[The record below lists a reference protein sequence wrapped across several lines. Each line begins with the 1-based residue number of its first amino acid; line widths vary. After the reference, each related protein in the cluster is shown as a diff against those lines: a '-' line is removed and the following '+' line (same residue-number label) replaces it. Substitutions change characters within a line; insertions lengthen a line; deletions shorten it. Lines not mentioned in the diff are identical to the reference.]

1 AMAAD
6 ESQPVSRL
14 PLLSEAERR
23 RVVEE
28 WNATGRAYPTQGL
41 RVHDLFRAQAARTPE
56 AVALSWRGERLAYAQ
71 LERRANQ
78 LANALRRRGV
88 GPEVRVGICLPR
100 TPELVAAM
108 LGVLGAGGAYVPLD
122 PAYPRERL
130 RWMAEDAAVTL
141 VITDS
146 ALAGRLPE
154 GAATL
159 LLDRERDAIA
169 AESADAPE
177 SGAAPEN
184 LSHVIFTSGSTGRP
198 KGVMIRHSSVVV
210 LLHWLR
216 ENVTDQERA
225 SVLFSTSINFD
236 VSVAEVFGTLAWG
249 GKLVLVENALE
260 LATLGEEVVYAS
272 MVPSAAAELLKS
284 GGIPASVKT
293 LNLGG
298 EALPNA
304 LAQGLY
310 ALETV
315 EKVGNLYGPTE
326 DTTYSTYQLVPRGAE
341 QVRVGTPVAN
351 TQAYVLDA
359 YLQPVPI
366 GAVGELYLAGDG
378 LSRGY
383 ANRPA
388 MTAERF
394 GPCPFGPPGSR
405 MYRVMDRV
413 RRRADGVLEYLGRTD
428 FQVKVRGYRIE
439 LGEIEA
445 RLAEHPGVRA
455 PVALVREDVPGD
467 RRLAAYY
474 LGDRPV
480 AVEALKAHLSDR
492 LPEYMVPAAYVWM
505 EAYPLTPNGK
515 VDRKALPAPEGDA
528 YAAQEY
534 AAPVGEAEAAL
545 AGIWAEVLGV
555 ERVGRH
561 DNFFELGGHSLL
573 AVQVISRMRQVL
585 GVEAPL
591 AHLFSHP
598 TVESLSARLG
608 EAERPLQG
616 DGAIAIRPSGSQ
628 PPLFLVHEGA
638 GSIAYAQVLHPH
650 LGADIPVYALPAPPA
665 GAPLRTVE
673 GMATRLVRM
682 IREVQPSGP
691 YRVAGW
697 SVGGVLAYEVASQL
711 IGRDEVVEF
720 VGMFD
725 SYHPV
730 RAGAVQHDAAQ
741 ENALLLHVLRMAEA
755 VGSDGRAGPDEA
767 GVAPGDVELEAF
779 VTRCREQG
787 LLPGHVTVEEARRM
801 RDRLRGHDRA
811 LGEYSPQPLPVD
823 VHLFPAQQGGGADP
837 SRGWRAT
844 LPAARLRVTPVP
856 GTHLSMMQAPNA
868 ATLGE
873 ALSRALGQARAA
885 APSTGGGSPVV
896 TLQGGAAGA
905 APLFCVPG
913 AGSGVTSFVDLM
925 SALDRSVP
933 VYGLQP
939 RGLDGDAAPHATVQA
954 AAEHYLRALREACP
968 AGPVHLLGHSFG
980 GWVALEMA
988 LRLHEAGRPPASL
1001 TILDSEVP
1009 DDSEAVAREYGG
1021 GEAFLKLVEV
1031 LELAAERSLG
1041 IGPAEVAARDEAGW
1055 LKLLHAKMTGLG
1067 LLGARAT
1074 PEVLAGPLRTFA
1086 RCLRTVYRPSGVYPG
1101 RLRLVLVDDP
1111 RKDEAANR
1119 ALFAEVER
1127 GWRAWAPGLVFS
1139 PGAGNH
1145 VTALKPPHVAALA
1158 AFLAEDR
1165 GAREG

>member
-1 AMAAD
+1 
-6 ESQPVSRL
+6 
-14 PLLSEAERR
+14 
-23 RVVEE
+23 VVEE
-28 WNATGRAYPTQGL
+28 WNATGRAYPTDGL
-41 RVHDLFRAQAARTPE
+41 RVHDLFGAQAARTPH
-56 AVALSWRGERLAYAQ
+56 AAALSWRGERLTYAE
-71 LERRANQ
+71 LERRANRI
-78 LANALRRRGV
+78 ANALRRRGV

-100 TPELVAAM
+100 TPDLVAAM

-130 RWMAEDAAVTL
+130 GYMLEDAAVSL

-146 ALAGRLPE
+146 TLADRLPD
-154 GAATL
+154 AAAL
-159 LLDRERDAIA
+159 LLDRDRDAID

-177 SGAAPEN
+177 SGVGPEN

-216 ENVTDQERA
+216 ENVTDEERS

-236 VSVAEVFGTLAWG
+236 VSVAEIFGTLAWG

-260 LATLGEEVVYAS
+260 LATVGEDVVHVS

-326 DTTYSTYQLVPRGAE
+326 DTTYSTYYVVPRGADE
-341 QVRVGTPVAN
+341 VLVGTPVAN
-351 TQAYVLDA
+351 TRAYVLDRH
-359 YLQPVPI
+359 LQPVPV
-366 GAVGELYLAGDG
+366 GVVGELYLAGDG

-383 ANRPA
+383 ANRSA

-394 GPCPFGPPGSR
+394 VPCPFGEPGGR

-413 RRRADGVLEYLGRTD
+413 RRRADGEIEYLGRTD

-455 PVALVREDVPGD
+455 PVVHVREDAPGD
-467 RRLAAYY
+467 PRLVAYY
-474 LGDRPV
+474 LGDEPV
-480 AVEALKAHLSDR
+480 AVDALKAHLADR
-492 LPEYMVPAAYVWM
+492 LPGYMVPAAYVWM

-534 AAPVGEAEAAL
+534 AAPVGDTEEAL

-591 AHLFSHP
+591 AHVFSHP
-598 TVESLSARLG
+598 TVESLAARVSG
-608 EAERPLQG
+608 SESRAQDDR
-616 DGAIAIRPSGSQ
+616 AIAIRPSGSQ

-650 LGADIPVYALPAPPA
+650 VGGDIPVYALPPSPADAPPA
-665 GAPLRTVE
+665 TVE

-697 SVGGVLAYEVASQL
+697 SFGGVLAYEVASQL
-711 IGRDEVVEF
+711 IGQDEVVEF

-730 RAGAVQHDAAQ
+730 RAGVSHDVAQ
-741 ENALLLHVLRMAEA
+741 EHTLLLHVLRMGEA
-755 VGSDGRAGPDEA
+755 VESSGRVDPDEA
-767 GVAPGDVELEAF
+767 GAATGDVDLETF
-779 VTRCREQG
+779 VTRSRERG
-787 LLPGHVTVEEARRM
+787 LLPGHVTVEQARRM
-801 RDRLRGHDRA
+801 RDRLRDHHRA
-811 LGEYSPQPLPVD
+811 LREYSPRPLPVA
-823 VHLFPAQQGGGADP
+823 VHLFPAQQSADP
-837 SRGWRAT
+837 EQSRGWRAT
-844 LPAARLRVTPVP
+844 VPATRLRVTPVP
-856 GTHLSMMQAPNA
+856 GTHLSMMRAPNA

-873 ALSRALGQARAA
+873 ALSRAVGRAREEE
-885 APSTGGGSPVV
+885 APHS
-896 TLQGGAAGA
+896 AGA
-905 APLFCVPG
+905 V
-913 AGSGVTSFVDLM
+913 
-925 SALDRSVP
+925 
-933 VYGLQP
+933 
-939 RGLDGDAAPHATVQA
+939 
-954 AAEHYLRALREACP
+954 
-968 AGPVHLLGHSFG
+968 
-980 GWVALEMA
+980 
-988 LRLHEAGRPPASL
+988 
-1001 TILDSEVP
+1001 
-1009 DDSEAVAREYGG
+1009 
-1021 GEAFLKLVEV
+1021 
-1031 LELAAERSLG
+1031 
-1041 IGPAEVAARDEAGW
+1041 
-1055 LKLLHAKMTGLG
+1055 
-1067 LLGARAT
+1067 
-1074 PEVLAGPLRTFA
+1074 
-1086 RCLRTVYRPSGVYPG
+1086 RPS
-1101 RLRLVLVDDP
+1101 
-1111 RKDEAANR
+1111 
-1119 ALFAEVER
+1119 
-1127 GWRAWAPGLVFS
+1127 
-1139 PGAGNH
+1139 
-1145 VTALKPPHVAALA
+1145 
-1158 AFLAEDR
+1158 
-1165 GAREG
+1165 